1 MAKLVLVTLGLVVL
15 FHLGASGQV
24 DTLQLQELRS
34 IQCPENIFAIFNEDI
49 NNDGIDELIVTG
61 IYHIYVYNAFSGD
74 LYWTSPSIS
83 DAFEAQIE
91 FHDVN
96 NDTIP
101 EIAYL
106 APGSYLNIF
115 DAMHDRLIWSS
126 PHSASSYG
134 IADRNSDGNQDIFL
148 TGKIPDSQFSFDSAY
163 IDVFDGPN
171 FQFVIRDT
179 FEFDWYIEHAG
190 VSEYPGRIVLADLS
204 GNQGIERKLI
214 AYVNMRMYR
223 TGFDGENYHEEYRY
237 GGIAK
242 IIDPFTFENEIG
254 TDSMDML
261 IGDPLVINNNGQSY
275 LYSYT
280 YGHYEYCLNGILR
293 FGSANYQ
300 IKCLSASGLVSS
312 IPVWS
317 YNEVG
322 PLPKWSG
329 AIIGDFDTSNEGYE
343 LCYGVQDSL
352 KMFSYPDMTPL
363 RSIRADSIAYSAIN
377 QYHSAQLFNG
387 PQILCKRP
395 LVAFDGTTGTLSA
408 IFPYDTI
415 QPAMIYD
422 LNNDGEDELIAF
434 SVNTIHIYHA
444 EIAPVGIGDNSRSL
458 PLSFHL
464 SSAYPNPFNAQT
476 TIKYSLP
483 KSADVSIEIYDILGR
498 KVETLVSERQS
509 AGEHSIIWNAKEAT
523 SGVYFYRIKAGE
535 YSDIKRCVLL
545 K

>member
-1 MAKLVLVTLGLVVL
+1 MAKLVLSLGLAVLLHLVTL
-15 FHLGASGQV
+15 AQV
-24 DTLQLQELRS
+24 DTLQLEELRS
-34 IQCPENIFAIFNEDI
+34 IQCPENISAIFNEDI
-49 NNDGIDELIVTG
+49 NNDGIDELIVRG

-134 IADRNSDGNQDIFL
+134 IGDRNSDGNQDIFL

-179 FEFDWYIEHAG
+179 FEFNWYPEHAG

-223 TGFDGENYHEEYRY
+223 TGFDGENYHEWYRY
-237 GGIAK
+237 GGIAE
-242 IIDPFTFENEIG
+242 IIDPVTFENEIG
-254 TDSMDML
+254 TDSMEML

-280 YGHYEYCLNGILR
+280 YGHYEYYLNGFLDS
-293 FGSANYQ
+293 GSAIYQ

-317 YNEVG
+317 YSQRR

-329 AIIGDFDTSNEGYE
+329 AIIGDFDISNEGYE
-343 LCYGVQDSL
+343 LCYAAQDSL

-363 RSIRADSIAYSAIN
+363 WSTRVDSSAYSAVN
-377 QYHSAQLFNG
+377 QFHSNLLFNS
-387 PQILCKRP
+387 PQILCSRP
-395 LVAFDGTTGTLSA
+395 LKAFEGTTGILSA
-408 IFPYDTI
+408 VFPIDSLR
-415 QPAMIYD
+415 PALVYD
-422 LNNDGEDELIAF
+422 LDNDGQDEIISYNQSNLN
-434 SVNTIHIYHA
+434 VYHA
-444 EIAPVGIGDNSRSL
+444 GSKRKTAS
-458 PLSFHL
+458 SF
-464 SSAYPNPFNAQT
+464 
-476 TIKYSLP
+476 
-483 KSADVSIEIYDILGR
+483 
-498 KVETLVSERQS
+498 
-509 AGEHSIIWNAKEAT
+509 
-523 SGVYFYRIKAGE
+523 
-535 YSDIKRCVLL
+535 RC
-545 K
+545 